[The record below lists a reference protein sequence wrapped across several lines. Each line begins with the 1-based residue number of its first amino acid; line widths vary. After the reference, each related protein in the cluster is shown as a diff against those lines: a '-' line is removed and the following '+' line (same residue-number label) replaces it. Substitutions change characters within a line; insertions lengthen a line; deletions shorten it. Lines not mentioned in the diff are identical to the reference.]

1 MEPVV
6 REVRE
11 SRYAPCPPEEFV
23 GRTDERQRI
32 RDLLSRSPDA
42 GRALA
47 IVGATGLGKSSL
59 LRRIAHETG
68 ARPGGGADTAVIGR
82 FSATEGQI
90 FSTYRDVLAVLK
102 RNGLWTGESESSLKN
117 LADLFDRYTAPVHP
131 VGMLARV
138 GEEVIGVFAD
148 VGGAE
153 FDEVRSAFLA
163 SLRSVGNAAR
173 RRGGSVVLILDDLK
187 WASEPDFLLTLELVR
202 HPPPGIFVAVAWDEG
217 AADDGR
223 YHALRESLTSSG
235 GSEMVLSPLSG
246 PEVREVALRR
256 FGIAI
261 TDETADM
268 LARDLGTPF
277 ALTVCFS
284 LLRIR
289 ARQQDRESFA
299 ALLPELENPA
309 ARVYIEAEP
318 FWQERAR
325 TLSVLNPPFPGAV
338 VACMLESERLSLR
351 KIQTDL
357 EQSTLFWRVGP
368 NTYDF
373 AHPLLRDYC
382 REMASES
389 EQTALHADAV
399 RCFERFAD
407 RLSDKQHA
415 LVSLADHLFG
425 AGEYTKALPLCLE
438 LGRRYRDLGAYG
450 AARTLTGQ
458 AIGAAETGGDTGSL
472 AAAREQQESIRRA
485 REEAEG
491 MR

>member
-23 GRTDERQRI
+23 GRTEERRRI

-59 LRRIAHETG
+59 LRRIAHEAG

-90 FSTYRDVLAVLK
+90 FSTYRDVLAALK
-102 RNGLWTGESESSLKN
+102 RHGLWTGESESSLKN

-153 FDEVRSAFLA
+153 IDEVGSAFLTA
-163 SLRSVGNAAR
+163 LRSVGNAAR
-173 RRGGSVVLILDDLK
+173 RRGGSVFLILDDLL

-202 HPPPGIFVAVAWDEG
+202 EPPPGIFVAVAWDEG
-217 AADDGR
+217 AGGGR
-223 YHALRESLTSSG
+223 HRALRESLASSG
-235 GSEMVLSPLSG
+235 GSEMLLSQLSG
-246 PEVREVALRR
+246 PDVRDLARRR

-268 LARDLGTPF
+268 LARDLDTPF

-289 ARQQDRESFA
+289 DRQPDRESFA
-299 ALLPELENPA
+299 ALLPELEDPA
-309 ARVYIEAEP
+309 ARVYIDVEP

-338 VACMLESERLSLR
+338 VVCMLESERLSLR

-357 EQSTLFWRVGP
+357 EQGTLFWRVGP
-368 NTYDF
+368 NAYDF

-425 AGEYTKALPLCLE
+425 AGEYTKAFPLCLE

>member
-6 REVRE
+6 REALG
-11 SRYAPCPPEEFV
+11 SRYGPCPPEEFA
-23 GRTDERQRI
+23 GRNEERRRI
-32 RDLLSRSPDA
+32 RDLLAGSPDA

-47 IVGATGLGKSSL
+47 VTGAAGSGKTSL
-59 LRRIAHETG
+59 LHRIAHEAG
-68 ARPGGGADTAVIGR
+68 ALPGGGAGTAVIGR
-82 FSATEGQI
+82 FPATEGLI
-90 FSTYRDVLAVLK
+90 FSTYREVLTALK
-102 RNGLWTGESESSLKN
+102 QGGLWTAESESHLKN
-117 LADLFDRYTAPVHP
+117 LADLFDRYTAPVRP

-153 FDEVRSAFLA
+153 FGEVRSAFLA
-163 SLRSVGNAAR
+163 AFRSVGDAAR
-173 RRGGSVVLILDDLK
+173 RRGGSVVLVLDDLQ

-202 HPPPGIFVAVAWDEG
+202 EPPPGIFVAVAWDDG
-217 AADDGR
+217 AGDGR
-223 YHALRESLTSSG
+223 HRALRESLASSG
-235 GSEMVLSPLSG
+235 GSEMVLSQLSG
-246 PEVREVALRR
+246 PDVRDLARRR

-268 LARDLGTPF
+268 LARELDTPF

-284 LLRIR
+284 LFLIR
-289 ARQQDRESFA
+289 NRQPDRESFA

-309 ARVYIEAEP
+309 ARAYIEAEP
-318 FWQERAR
+318 LWQNRAR
-325 TLSVLNPPFPGAV
+325 TLGVLNPPFPGVV
-338 VACMLESERLSLR
+338 VACMLESERLSLQKIR
-351 KIQTDL
+351 KDL
-357 EQSTLFWRVGP
+357 EQSTLFRRVGQS
-368 NTYDF
+368 TYDF
-373 AHPLLRDYC
+373 AHPLLREYC

-389 EQTALHADAV
+389 EQATLHADAV

-407 RLSDKQHA
+407 LLSDRQHA

-425 AGEYTKALPLCLE
+425 AGEYSKAFPLCLE

-450 AARTLTGQ
+450 AAGTLTGQ
-458 AIGAAETGGDTGSL
+458 AIAAAEKGGDSDSL